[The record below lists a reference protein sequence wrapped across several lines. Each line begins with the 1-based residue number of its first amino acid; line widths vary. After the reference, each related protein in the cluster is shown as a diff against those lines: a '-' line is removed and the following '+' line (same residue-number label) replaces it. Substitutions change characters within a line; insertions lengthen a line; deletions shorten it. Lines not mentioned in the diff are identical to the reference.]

1 MATITLQ
8 QFFDSY
14 HLSPDG
20 EDIYERRDYAECFV
34 CDAQEHPHI
43 TASLTQIESFANKA
57 FRL

>member
-14 HLSPDG
+14 HLDPDG
-20 EDIYERRDYAECFV
+20 VDYHERYDYAECFV
-34 CDAQEHPHI
+34 CDAQEHPNI
-43 TASLTQIESFANKA
+43 TASLAQIESFANKA